1 MGMKKIPPKVSAE
14 VGSGVSELYQKYDC
28 NYCQEDIP
36 GLRVKCADCP
46 DFDLCLPC
54 FGCGA
59 QIGKHK
65 NSHKYL
71 FMNNGGFP
79 IFPREKIEDSI
90 HRRTSQLHH
99 TLTAADIWN
108 AREEMRLLDAVE
120 QYGYGNWKDIA
131 QHVES
136 KLPEQA
142 KEEYIKQYIH
152 GLVGKHTWREDL
164 RGQQTDH
171 TQAADRGPLSP
182 TLTGK
187 LPPINVGRQEAMLL
201 GYMPHRDDFED
212 FDKDT
217 EMLVAQIADRS
228 AEDEDLD
235 VALKLAQCD
244 IYERRLREQ
253 VRRKRVARDY
263 QLVSRFYEK
272 NPIVTIGKGAVISPQ
287 KISNQVKAWKKGDG
301 PKSELIEALKGVT
314 QFHTA
319 QEFHQFVD
327 NLCVEKEL
335 KVRVKELI
343 KYREHGLTKQS
354 QLVPFEQLR
363 FRRELKLKHR
373 RMKGKAPPPTT
384 AKFLPTPGDYSIKA
398 ILDPEAEM
406 KATIGR
412 GRETGTG
419 ITGKKKKKRAK
430 WARKKLKTG
439 RRLLIQQG
447 SCILT
452 IADPKID
459 RRDSTE
465 SMTE

>member
-1 MGMKKIPPKVSAE
+1 MKNTGKTCETPPGSSGAGNKEIPKKVSAE

-36 GLRVKCADCP
+36 GLRVKCADCA

-79 IFPREKIEDSI
+79 IFPREKIEDSV

-99 TLTAADIWN
+99 ALTEAEVWN

-120 QYGYGNWKDIA
+120 QWGYGNWKEIA

-136 KLPEQA
+136 KVEGQA

-152 GLVGKHTWREDL
+152 GLVGKYTWREEL

-212 FDKDT
+212 FDKET
-217 EMLVAQIADRS
+217 ENLVSQIADR
-228 AEDEDLD
+228 
-235 VALKLAQCD
+235 
-244 IYERRLREQ
+244 
-253 VRRKRVARDY
+253 
-263 QLVSRFYEK
+263 
-272 NPIVTIGKGAVISPQ
+272 
-287 KISNQVKAWKKGDG
+287 
-301 PKSELIEALKGVT
+301 
-314 QFHTA
+314 
-319 QEFHQFVD
+319 
-327 NLCVEKEL
+327 
-335 KVRVKELI
+335 
-343 KYREHGLTKQS
+343 
-354 QLVPFEQLR
+354 
-363 FRRELKLKHR
+363 
-373 RMKGKAPPPTT
+373 
-384 AKFLPTPGDYSIKA
+384 
-398 ILDPEAEM
+398 
-406 KATIGR
+406 
-412 GRETGTG
+412 
-419 ITGKKKKKRAK
+419 
-430 WARKKLKTG
+430 
-439 RRLLIQQG
+439 
-447 SCILT
+447 
-452 IADPKID
+452 
-459 RRDSTE
+459 
-465 SMTE
+465 